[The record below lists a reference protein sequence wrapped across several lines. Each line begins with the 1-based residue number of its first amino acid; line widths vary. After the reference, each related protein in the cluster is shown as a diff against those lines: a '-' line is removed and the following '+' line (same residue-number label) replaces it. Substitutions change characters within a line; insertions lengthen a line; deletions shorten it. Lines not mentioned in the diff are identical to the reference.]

1 MNETKTEGAYTMS
14 MNANPNLRKAL
25 SEATDTVLLFN
36 RKNHA
41 IIFGMMN
48 GDYRSAVAMAGEPEL
63 ILAEIAMT
71 ASKLYA
77 LCPDD
82 LKPDGAKSIK
92 DRMLKCEAMDK
103 AHPEPGIDYE
113 ASREAIRRDFM
124 IRTQAQHPLDNK
136 TDFKELVHK
145 INSDILSADDHS
157 SVIVC
162 AGKKGYGCNIEFQ
175 PGYYSSAEVVVASM
189 VFAFCRLYP
198 EVEVLLP
205 SRSKIQIRTCA
216 DVIRYFDAWN
226 VYGESRQLMPD
237 KMMEKLLAV
246 AGVSKEDVSKDPNNP
261 TNIEISD
268 KDIKAAGIDLDE
280 MLQYASVNTV
290 DELCKLFYADED
302 ADEEDDPEEEDV
314 EADLGLGIDFGAFV
328 EEMAELNKTNVL
340 TIAYMHDID
349 VSTPDALKAAV
360 DWFKTTEPGNLHA
373 CTGEDD
379 IDDFDDRL
387 GAMNRETYVK
397 AIQAVYAD
405 AKKNGMQFVENAL
418 GMTFTPAAAYMMKT
432 NGYDPLNE
440 ESVNK
445 FIEDLPIVVWK
456 AFRGGN
462 PFGSISKEQMDMRVW
477 VMRASAKKIISL
489 LQGGETEFIRRL
501 CQ

>member
-1 MNETKTEGAYTMS
+1 MS

-290 DELCKLFYADED
+290 DELCKLFYADDDTDGDTSDENVPDED
-302 ADEEDDPEEEDV
+302 N
-314 EADLGLGIDFGAFV
+314 EAEMRGLGIDLDAFM
-328 EEMAELNKTNVL
+328 EEMAELNKTYAL
-340 TIAYMHDID
+340 TIAYMHDVDITS
-349 VSTPDALKAAV
+349 VSGLKAAV
-360 DWFKTTEPGNLHA
+360 EWFKTTAPENLLSS
-373 CTGEDD
+373 TDEDD
-379 IDDFDDRL
+379 IDELDVRL
-387 GAMNRETYVK
+387 GETKRSAYVK
-397 AIQAVYAD
+397 AIQEVYAD
-405 AKKNGMQFVENAL
+405 AKKNGMGFVEKAL
-418 GMTFTPAAAYMMKT
+418 GVTYTPAAAYMMKT
-432 NGYDPLNE
+432 TGYDPLNE
-440 ESVNK
+440 KSIRK

-456 AFRGGN
+456 AFRN
-462 PFGSISKEQMDMRVW
+462 NNDFASISKEQLDMRVW
-477 VMRASAKKIISL
+477 VMRVSAEQIIEL
-489 LQGGETEFIRRL
+489 LQNGNSEFIRRL